1 MIEGTDD
8 RRTAFQFD
16 GSGVVYLVGTIAS
29 ATYFLLFVAGT
40 WIAWKRG
47 YALWLPLA
55 LILYLPATISFVL
68 TNMRYTITVQPLLLI
83 FAGVAVEAALRRQ
96 SIPIAAGGMRAF
108 DACVRRRTGDDCR
121 RVADRARTIRIR
133 RRLHGKGAGA
143 TRIDVRLPVFDEDDA
158 AAAVRSTPYC

>member
-1 MIEGTDD
+1 VPLSTQCLAPGGVAINAPYYRVQPHEQRRFVALAFDNIRRGPVDYALSVLFRAVRLFVIEGTDD

-29 ATYFLLFVAGT
+29 ATYLLLFVAGT

-83 FAGVAVEAALRRQ
+83 FAGVAVEATLRR
-96 SIPIAAGGMRAF
+96 F
-108 DACVRRRTGDDCR
+108 
-121 RVADRARTIRIR
+121 
-133 RRLHGKGAGA
+133 RL
-143 TRIDVRLPVFDEDDA
+143 IDP
-158 AAAVRSTPYC
+158 